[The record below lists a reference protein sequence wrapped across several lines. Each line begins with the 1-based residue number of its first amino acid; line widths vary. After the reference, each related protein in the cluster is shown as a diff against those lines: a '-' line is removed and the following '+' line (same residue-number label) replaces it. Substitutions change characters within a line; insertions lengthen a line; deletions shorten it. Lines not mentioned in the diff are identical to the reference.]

1 MGLSPSSPWKIR
13 LQSIKGTVRVSKTMT
28 KTHMS
33 METGMRVLGPPATL
47 ASSQVGPPGGLA
59 PSASMCGDVGGR
71 WLPWKCWRAKWVGET
86 RVSLTLE
93 SLGLRH
99 PGPLGTGLAVP
110 ITAVPRGT
118 GRLVRTDPRDDHGPI
133 HFLWTWTLAYSE

>member
-1 MGLSPSSPWKIR
+1 MSPSSPWKIR

-47 ASSQVGPPGGLA
+47 ASSQVSPPGGLA